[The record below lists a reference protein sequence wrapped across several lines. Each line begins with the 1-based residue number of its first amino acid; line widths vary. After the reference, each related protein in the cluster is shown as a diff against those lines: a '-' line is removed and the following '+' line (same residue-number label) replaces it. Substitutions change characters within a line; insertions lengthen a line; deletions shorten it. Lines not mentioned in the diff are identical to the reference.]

1 MVDIMTTRAQQ
12 LDKIER
18 DGWYRKG
25 LNGPISMVSTVKD
38 KQNQR
43 FTFNNFTKGKK

>member
-1 MVDIMTTRAQQ
+1 MSTRAEQ
-12 LDKIER
+12 LAKIEK

-25 LNGPISMVSTVKD
+25 LNGPVSMVSTVKD